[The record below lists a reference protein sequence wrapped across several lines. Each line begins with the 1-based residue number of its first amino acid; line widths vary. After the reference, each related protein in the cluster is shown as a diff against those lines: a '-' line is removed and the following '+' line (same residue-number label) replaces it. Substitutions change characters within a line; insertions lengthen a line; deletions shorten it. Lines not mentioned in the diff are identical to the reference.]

1 MPFRYNTVYL
11 ILEQIKP
18 KRFNLITGFYRL
30 FVETAMIKS
39 YCLELLKVTPHLKT
53 LH

>member
-18 KRFNLITGFYRL
+18 KRFNLITGFYQL
-30 FVETAMIKS
+30 FIETTMIKS
-39 YCLELLKVTPHLKT
+39 YCLELLKMILHLKT
-53 LH
+53 LQ